1 MIVIVGTTDLAHV
14 RVQILEP
21 LAELFVLVR
30 IVDQGIGGVED
41 DIHAL
46 PVGKAL
52 EERSE
57 FGCGGFE
64 TAVLREI

>member
-1 MIVIVGTTDLAHV
+1 MIVGTTDLAHV
-14 RVQILEP
+14 RVEILEP
-21 LAELFVLVR
+21 LPELFVLVR

-57 FGCGGFE
+57 FRRGGFE